1 MNYKL
6 QCALA
11 ATIGIVHNIH
21 NRPLYRDIAVGDFSV
36 MLEARKEIFGKEIK
50 KLWVYYDN
58 FQRVITTCTR
68 T

>member
-11 ATIGIVHNIH
+11 ATIGIVRNIH
-21 NRPLYRDIAVGDFSV
+21 NRPQYRDIAVGDFSV
-36 MLEARKEIFGKEIK
+36 MLEARKEIFSKEINK
-50 KLWVYYDN
+50 WWVYYDN
-58 FQRVITTCTR
+58 FQRIIPSCTR